1 MKLTLKDLRVIRC
14 TTLILDLNNLTKV
27 FKQSTHQN
35 KYGSRAFSFV
45 GPKLWNMLPRDI
57 QAVDN
62 SDDFKRALK
71 TFLMRNGEKFISM
84 MKTT

>member
-1 MKLTLKDLRVIRC
+1 MFEQC
-14 TTLILDLNNLTKV
+14 THK
-27 FKQSTHQN
+27 N
-35 KYGSRAFSFV
+35 KFGKRASPFV
-45 GPKLWNMLPRDI
+45 GPKLWNMLPRNI